1 MSVQRAS
8 QSLGGANAVALVDA
22 RDALDVE
29 NFEPTGDIEETDNGC
44 QIVISRELPQ
54 APKVV
59 WGYLA
64 DAARISRWFGH
75 CHTMDNPSHM
85 TMVSEE
91 IQSTY
96 DVNIAESMPPHFLH
110 LEVNDH
116 QGHDLNLRFYLAEE
130 NGQTYLEFHHS
141 VEGVEDQVGLI
152 APKWELIL
160 DRLEIALDGGD
171 INDVCLANYSCQIA
185 HYSDAGAAHY

>member
-1 MSVQRAS
+1 
-8 QSLGGANAVALVDA
+8 GEHAVALVA
-22 RDALDVE
+22 ASDALDVE
-29 NFEPTGDIEETDNGC
+29 SFEQTGDIEETDNGC

-64 DAARISRWFGH
+64 DAARISRWFWH
-75 CHTMDNPSHM
+75 CHTMDNPSRM

-110 LEVNDH
+110 LVVTDN
-116 QGHDLNLRFYLAEE
+116 Q
-130 NGQTYLEFHHS
+130 
-141 VEGVEDQVGLI
+141 
-152 APKWELIL
+152 
-160 DRLEIALDGGD
+160 
-171 INDVCLANYSCQIA
+171 
-185 HYSDAGAAHY
+185 

>member
-29 NFEPTGDIEETDNGC
+29 NFEPTGDIEETDNGR

-96 DVNIAESMPPHFLH
+96 DVNIATS
-110 LEVNDH
+110 
-116 QGHDLNLRFYLAEE
+116 
-130 NGQTYLEFHHS
+130 
-141 VEGVEDQVGLI
+141 
-152 APKWELIL
+152 
-160 DRLEIALDGGD
+160 
-171 INDVCLANYSCQIA
+171 
-185 HYSDAGAAHY
+185 